1 MSTVMHLA
9 FIYELLY
16 IVQSLFQSVLFL
28 RPTHGVVAYGTF
40 NGDDGERET
49 GKECSQC
56 QGVIKWNTFI
66 VFWLIGVQIL
76 ITHSDLFVTVVIG
89 QQASGSWGQH

>member
-1 MSTVMHLA
+1 MCNNEFVISIRSAARRGIMSTVMHLA

-56 QGVIKWNTFI
+56 QGVIK
-66 VFWLIGVQIL
+66 
-76 ITHSDLFVTVVIG
+76 
-89 QQASGSWGQH
+89 